1 MGAETPKKPAFWG
14 NDLNGIEISRDPP
27 NKAPVTVT
35 DPDSLAR
42 PIPPIPGRSAR
53 QDGLLDPEDYAR
65 LGEEAGRRENT
76 LQGTGEFPESGF
88 LFNLGEMLHF
98 RHNGKLDAG
107 VNGDSAYGNYTF
119 GVYNAARGVTLPET
133 LDLANLYGKLKSS
146 YDPKKLDPVY
156 KSIPTD
162 NVQNITRGYND
173 YKNGTLRRR

>member
-1 MGAETPKKPAFWG
+1 LGAEAPKKPAFWG
-14 NDLNGIEISRDPP
+14 DDLNGVQTNPDPP

-42 PIPPIPGRSAR
+42 PIPSMPGRPDR
-53 QDGLLDPEDYAR
+53 QDGLLDPEVYAR
-65 LGEEAGRRENT
+65 LGEEAGRREKN

-88 LFNLGEMLHF
+88 MFNLGQMLHF
-98 RHNGKLDAG
+98 AHNGSLDAG
-107 VNGDSAYGNYTF
+107 VNGDRAYGNYTF
-119 GVYNAARGVTLPET
+119 GVYNAGRGATLPET

-146 YDPKKLDPVY
+146 YDPKTLDPVY

-173 YKNGTLRRR
+173 YRNGTLRRP